1 MNGNHALDVLTGN
14 KEFPFGEIIDGT
26 LIICLSDDHRKNVAE
41 GFRKV
46 GRYILPGAQ
55 CRGHKYTTII
65 IFTPQVVQ
73 LSNQE
78 MARFQNWIDD
88 EVLPTL
94 HPSEGK
100 AYYV

>member
-26 LIICLSDDHRKNVAE
+26 LIICLSSDHRKNVAE

-65 IFTPQVVQ
+65 IFTPP
-73 LSNQE
+73 SSPT
-78 MARFQNWIDD
+78 FQPRD
-88 EVLPTL
+88 
-94 HPSEGK
+94 GK
-100 AYYV
+100 VPELDR